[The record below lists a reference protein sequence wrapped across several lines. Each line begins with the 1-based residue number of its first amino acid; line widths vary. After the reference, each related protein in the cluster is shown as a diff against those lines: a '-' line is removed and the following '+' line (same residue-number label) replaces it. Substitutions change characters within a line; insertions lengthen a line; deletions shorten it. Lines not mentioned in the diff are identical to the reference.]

1 MFKQAALLLLALTS
15 HFLLSAQGWTG
26 VELKAANTASAIS
39 SLTTAEKETILY
51 LNLCRLYP
59 QKFAQLEVE
68 NYTPPPE
75 YGDYLDG
82 SAYKASLLKELQTR
96 QPVGALAFDAALYQN
111 AKCFARELGT
121 SGRMTHERL
130 NCPEEN
136 YAECLSFGMQTGK
149 DIALQ
154 WLIDH
159 DVASLGHRKICLDAG
174 YHKIGVS
181 IHTHTVSGTCAVAE
195 IIW

>member
-1 MFKQAALLLLALTS
+1 MFKQTVLLC
-15 HFLLSAQGWTG
+15 FVLLSYLFTPAQGWTDT
-26 VELKAANTASAIS
+26 ELQSANTARDIQL
-39 SLTTAEKETILY
+39 LTTAEKETILY

-59 QKFAQLEVE
+59 KKFAKLEVE
-68 NYTPPPE
+68 NYTAPPE
-75 YGDYLDG
+75 YGDYLKN
-82 SAYKASLLKELQTR
+82 SAYVASLLKELNSR
-96 QPVGALAFDAALYQN
+96 QPVKALAFDTTLYQH
-111 AKCFARELGT
+111 AKCFAQELGT
-121 SGRMTHERL
+121 SGRMTHDHL
-130 NCPEEN
+130 TCKKGN

-159 DVASLGHRKICLDAG
+159 DVESLGHRQICLDDS

-181 IHTHTVSGTCAVAE
+181 IHAHTESTTCAVAE